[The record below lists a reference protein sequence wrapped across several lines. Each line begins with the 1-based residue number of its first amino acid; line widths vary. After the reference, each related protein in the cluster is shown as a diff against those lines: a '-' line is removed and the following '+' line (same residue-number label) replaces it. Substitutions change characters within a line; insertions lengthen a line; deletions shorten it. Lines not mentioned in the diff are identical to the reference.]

1 VRHGATIAD
10 RQDFANV
17 ARSIA
22 DRILY
27 AGLLGEVSPGVQTV
41 RLCQIAVGIV
51 YGAPPIGGSSR
62 TGRPLS
68 AGQAATRVSQHAML
82 IDSGLRDSVASQ
94 LFQSQWAPR
103 YIPSLY
109 AHLGI
114 YAAFVVLMLCIRA
127 LLVHRNK
134 VRDRAAAAA
143 GVEVTHLHA
152 FEDLTDGQ
160 NPDFRCERVFHKGI
174 VLMIQTRCDRKKGRK
189 RVTLDLLPSRLSAPV
204 SLGRI
209 RHVGVCNTAF
219 HHTSIL

>member
-1 VRHGATIAD
+1 
-10 RQDFANV
+10 
-17 ARSIA
+17 
-22 DRILY
+22 
-27 AGLLGEVSPGVQTV
+27 
-41 RLCQIAVGIV
+41 
-51 YGAPPIGGSSR
+51 
-62 TGRPLS
+62 
-68 AGQAATRVSQHAML
+68 ML
-82 IDSGLRDSVASQ
+82 IDSGLRNSVASQ